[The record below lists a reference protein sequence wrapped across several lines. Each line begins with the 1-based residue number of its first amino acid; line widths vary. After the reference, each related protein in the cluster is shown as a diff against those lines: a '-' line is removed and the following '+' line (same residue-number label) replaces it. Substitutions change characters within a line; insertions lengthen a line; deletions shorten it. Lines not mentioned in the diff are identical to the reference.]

1 MIRSTLRPPRA
12 RWLALALCS
21 ALLVGCGGAAG
32 NGLGQGTSGSSNGAG
47 AGSSGSSA
55 AGGSGASGGGRS
67 VAGGGSTGGNSASAG
82 ASSGASGGSS
92 GAGANGGT
100 NSAAGSGAGI
110 DLRDPAEDLG
120 PTLRGVLFNSESP
133 AYGVYSTSTLQ
144 KPQYYFAADGRIFTL
159 FFSASSETDGL
170 SFIKDYTVRLPNGDL
185 VMYDATYQ
193 NPDTASAWGLSK
205 DAYVATLEVN
215 GGQGSDGR
223 AEFVV
228 TRVTIDDGSTK
239 IPMAPLDALADAK
252 SKFDLAL
259 AAKKAS
265 IDSMMADARAATQP
279 PQGTVFSGGP
289 DTHFWPDWTNA
300 NESLTANY
308 RYTQREYWQKQIGQ
322 TAGTAGTPPMPI
334 YETHNYYVEYTATYS
349 YDASGK
355 LTNSVDAGPTLQ
367 K

>member
-1 MIRSTLRPPRA
+1 MIRSALHPRGA
-12 RWLALALCS
+12 RWLALALSS
-21 ALLVGCGGAAG
+21 ALLAGCGGAAG
-32 NGLGQGTSGSSNGAG
+32 NALGQDASGSSSGAG
-47 AGSSGSSA
+47 AGSSGGSA
-55 AGGSGASGGGRS
+55 AGNPGGAAGTGVAASGG
-67 VAGGGSTGGNSASAG
+67 AN
-82 ASSGASGGSS
+82 GGSS
-92 GAGANGGT
+92 GATANGGT

-120 PTLRGVLFNSESP
+120 PTLRGVLFNSASP
-133 AYGVYSTSTLQ
+133 AYGVYSTSTLE
-144 KPQYYFAADGRIFTL
+144 KPQYYFAADGRTFTL
-159 FFSASSETDGL
+159 VFRASSETDGL
-170 SFIKDYTVRLPNGDL
+170 SFIKDYSVRLPNGDL

-193 NPDTASAWGLSK
+193 NPDTASAWGLNK
-205 DAYVATLEVN
+205 DTYIATLEVN
-215 GGQGSDGR
+215 GGLGSDGR

-228 TRVTIDDGSTK
+228 TGVTIDDGSSK
-239 IPMAPLDALADAK
+239 IPMAPLVALADAK

-259 AAKKAS
+259 AAKKAT

-289 DTHFWPDWTNA
+289 DTHFGPDWTNA
-300 NESLTANY
+300 NESLTASY

-355 LTNSVDAGPTLQ
+355 LTNSFDAGPTLQ